1 MPLPNEHAARQR
13 DPSGFD
19 RFMRKSA
26 KEDGITLIIGIRG
39 DGSSDVQ
46 SVRADADK
54 WTTERFR
61 SWLEE
66 KDMSTTI
73 KPAVREEE
81 YQEPFPVKDETEEEL
96 AEWTGA
102 FINELP
108 DSAFLYIAP
117 GGEKDDDD
125 KTVPRSLRKFPYRDS
140 SGKVDLPH
148 LRNAIQR
155 IPQSDA
161 PGLDGEKKAAL
172 QAKARKILEDQRE
185 ETAERDDDLV
195 APDPTDIDDDHP
207 AEGYAE
213 WGAPIGLAHG
223 GTDLGG
229 KWSELVRS
237 GMHFGR
243 ASDRRVE
250 IRSEDIYS
258 MARGYDSIMGEGWFS
273 AGAPVGYNHATIE
286 GAVDAESTKAAG
298 RILEVEVRANED
310 GTMSLWGLVRWTAEA
325 SRRIRDGEFD
335 GFSIEAV
342 PRDDARSKKTGE
354 PLGEW
359 ALIGGTLTNEPFV
372 PGMSAVAASETKK
385 NSTRNDMNLI
395 TLLSKPLALTE
406 GATEGE
412 ILAAVQ
418 GLVDKSAQLD
428 ALSES
433 LATTQKDRDAL
444 REEADALRVWKQ
456 ERMLDQACSDGRI
469 SAGERTRYLNAVEKL
484 GEDEANY
491 TYFEG
496 RIPTKEQGSSGND
509 APRNADNVPVN
520 IDEEVRAEA
529 TRLSEDQGMD
539 PAAAYAVAMTNVL
552 SDPTKFAAYEAA
564 SSNS

>member
-1 MPLPNEHAARQR
+1 
-13 DPSGFD
+13 
-19 RFMRKSA
+19 MRKA
-26 KEDGITLIIGIRG
+26 AGADGISLIIGIRS

-61 SWLEE
+61 AWLEE

-73 KPAVREEE
+73 EPARREEAD
-81 YQEPFPVKDETEEEL
+81 YQEPPPIEEKKLPAPDEAHLPDEEPDGEPEDM
-96 AEWTGA
+96 AEWTAA

-117 GGEKDDDD
+117 GGEKDDGD

-140 SGKVDLPH
+140 AGKVDLPH

-161 PGLDGEKKAAL
+161 PGLDGERKRAL
-172 QAKARKILEDQRE
+172 QAKAREILESQRE

-207 AEGYAE
+207 AEGYSE
-213 WGAPIGLAHG
+213 WGAPVSLAHSV
-223 GTDLGG
+223 TDYDGR
-229 KWSELVRS
+229 WSELVRS

-243 ASDRRVE
+243 ASE
-250 IRSEDIYS
+250 RSVQITGDDIQS
-258 MARGYDSIMGEGWFS
+258 MANGYERILSEGWFAS
-273 AGAPVGYNHATIE
+273 GAPVGYNHATIE

-325 SRRIRDGEFD
+325 TRRIRDGEFD
-335 GFSIEAV
+335 GFSIEAI

-385 NSTRNDMNLI
+385 TTRNNMDLI
-395 TLLSKPLALTE
+395 KLLSRPLSMSE
-406 GATEGE
+406 SATEAQ

-418 GLVDKSAQLD
+418 GLVEKAAQID
-428 ALSES
+428 ALNDS
-433 LATTQKDRDAL
+433 LTTAQQDRDTL

-469 SAGERTRYLNAVEKL
+469 SAGERDRYLNAVEKL
-484 GEDEANY
+484 GEEEANY

-496 RIPTKEQGSSGND
+496 RIPTTEQGSSGND
-509 APRNADNVPVN
+509 APRNADNVPAN

-529 TRLSEDQGMD
+529 ARLSEDQGMD